1 MSTTTN
7 QGVPGIPLGAL
18 DAIQDENARLVMR
31 AIVDGWHVR
40 NGASGKGD
48 NAFVT
53 RGEVGNLTSQAAGQA
68 VQNFGGM
75 SLKPGEINRVI
86 DDLHRQVFESQLFHD
101 LEQRIDGIDLSVV
114 AEQQA
119 RIAAIQTVAN
129 NLAAEAATRLGF
141 DNTHGSAIAS
151 LQQTTDTQ
159 ATQISGLTT
168 RVGNS
173 ESTIVSLQQ
182 TTTTQATS
190 LSSLTTRVGS
200 AESNITSLQTTTASQ
215 ATSLS
220 SLTTRVGSS
229 ESNISTLQTTT
240 ASTASSLTAL
250 TTRVGTTETGLTAE
264 QTARA
269 NADNAITTSV
279 TTQFATVNNNISGI
293 QSRQTTT
300 ANNVAALSSTVT
312 TLQAQVGANSAAI
325 SAEATARANADG
337 DLYAQYTLRIDVNG
351 RISGF
356 GLASSATVSDFIV
369 RADRFSIVSPNGQN
383 KAALI
388 MTNNTIRVYDENGA
402 LRVKIGNLAA

>member
-7 QGVPGIPLGAL
+7 QGVPGIPLNAL
-18 DAIQDENARLVMR
+18 DAIQDENARLVLR

-40 NGASGKGD
+40 NGSSGKGD

-68 VQNFGGM
+68 MQNFGGM

-101 LEQRIDGIDLSVV
+101 LEQRINGIDLSVV

-119 RIAAIQTVAN
+119 RIAAIQQVASD
-129 NLAAEAATRLGF
+129 LAAEAATRLGF
-141 DNTHGSAIAS
+141 DNTQGSAINS
-151 LQQTTDTQ
+151 LQSVTNSQ

-168 RVGNS
+168 RIGAA
-173 ESTIVSLQQ
+173 ESTIVSLQS
-182 TTTTQATS
+182 TTATQATS

-200 AESNITSLQTTTASQ
+200 AESNITSLQTTTSNQ
-215 ATSLS
+215 AQSLS
-220 SLTTRVGSS
+220 SLTTRVGSA
-229 ESNISTLQTTT
+229 ESSISTLNTTT
-240 ASTASSLTAL
+240 ANQANSLSAL
-250 TTRVGTTETGLTAE
+250 TVRVASTESGITSE

-269 NADNAITTSV
+269 NADNAITSSM

-293 QSRQTTT
+293 QTQQTTT
-300 ANNVAALSSTVT
+300 ANNVAALTTTVT

-337 DLYAQYTLRIDVNG
+337 DLYAQWTLRVDVNG
-351 RISGF
+351 RVSGF

-369 RADRFSIVSPNGQN
+369 RADRFSIVSPTGNQS
-383 KAALI
+383 ALI